1 MAKFDEMMI
10 NFLMV
15 GLVVLGI
22 FAFGIGFQSE
32 NDINNKFIDDPL
44 MNSTFASLEND
55 LAGLRDT
62 SQDQR
67 TVFESEKPTEGIGTI
82 LLFSIVKSGQVF
94 NNMIV
99 GVFNLLI
106 RLPVSVLG
114 VSESVA
120 SVLSTI
126 VIILGMLGLWAIYK
140 LGG

>member
-1 MAKFDEMMI
+1 MVKFDGLMI
-10 NFLMV
+10 NFMLI

-22 FAFGIGFQSE
+22 FAFGINFQNE
-32 NDINNKFIDDPL
+32 NEVNDKFIDDDL
-44 MNSTFASLEND
+44 MNVTFSNLESD
-55 LAGLRDT
+55 LEGLRDT

-67 TVFESEKPTEGIGTI
+67 SLFESEKPTEGIGTI
-82 LLFSIVKSGQVF
+82 LLFSIVKAGQVF

-120 SVLSTI
+120 SVLSTVVI
-126 VIILGMLGLWAIYK
+126 VLGMLGLWSIYK